1 MRHGL
6 KKCVLGLEKV
16 MLDNDLVYNLK
27 QFFDSQKDLSE
38 LEIFF
43 NYTAIIDIWI
53 QEMFESMNFV
63 NLKSLTLGLRSCG
76 LDNPAFLKLAK
87 MIATLDVEE
96 NLVLDLGGNTILE
109 GEAIELAK
117 HMKIFEHIK
126 SFSLCLE
133 SAEVDD
139 YVFACLQEIITNM
152 TELKSLKLNCTKCM
166 ISPEMFYEFSMKI
179 ADMQYLENLE
189 VVAKKMIWEPKK
201 RDIVYE
207 SFTGMTNIIQKKIDL
222 QVYRHVNISQKAN

>member
-1 MRHGL
+1 
-6 KKCVLGLEKV
+6 
-16 MLDNDLVYNLK
+16 
-27 QFFDSQKDLSE
+27 
-38 LEIFF
+38 
-43 NYTAIIDIWI
+43 
-53 QEMFESMNFV
+53 
-63 NLKSLTLGLRSCG
+63 
-76 LDNPAFLKLAK
+76 
-87 MIATLDVEE
+87 
-96 NLVLDLGGNTILE
+96 
-109 GEAIELAK
+109 
-117 HMKIFEHIK
+117 MKIFEHIK